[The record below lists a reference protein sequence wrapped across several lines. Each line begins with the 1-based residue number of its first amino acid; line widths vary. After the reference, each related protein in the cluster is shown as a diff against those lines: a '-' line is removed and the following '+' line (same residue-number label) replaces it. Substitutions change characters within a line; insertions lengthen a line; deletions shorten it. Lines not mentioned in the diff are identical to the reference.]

1 MHAKLISVKEIDLLL
16 SVINIC
22 QIDDNVSNYAVNC
35 LNNINLYHTS
45 NIHLTNAG
53 IVIITA
59 LLLFWVIS
67 AGKAHFSHA
76 IKF

>member
-35 LNNINLYHTS
+35 LNNITLYHMS
-45 NIHLTNAG
+45 NLHLKNAG
-53 IVIITA
+53 TVIITA

-67 AGKAHFSHA
+67 TGKAHFSHA